1 MIGGRFGW
9 GKNKMEKE
17 VCAFIERHHL
27 IQKHAKV
34 LIGVSGGP
42 DSIALL
48 HFLHKLPPKWKL
60 NLVVVTVDH
69 QLRYEDS
76 AEDCQFVKEIC
87 QEWGIPCVAKAVDVR
102 QYQKAKGTSE
112 EVAARELR
120 YSVYQELMYEK
131 NADILALGHHADD
144 QIETMVMRMVRIAT
158 SNALKGIPVRRDF
171 AGGEIIRPLLA
182 VTKNNILAYLEKYQL
197 SYRVDKTNADDTYTR
212 NYYRKNIVP
221 LLKEKNP
228 NISETI
234 QTLSETL
241 SQDEN
246 YLQEQAKEMVEKV
259 VEFGKGKR
267 EICFAA
273 EAFLEFSQALQ
284 RRAFHLIL
292 NYLYGTLPKDLSY
305 THEVNF
311 FDLIRRRNGSSS
323 IDFPLRLRM
332 TNIYGQIYLQ
342 FGHQPSTKLAH
353 SSLLNVPGEVQW
365 FDGTRVEAT
374 MIREA
379 SAEDKATFVFPLD
392 SISLP
397 LHIRVRKAGDRMSVR
412 GLNGSKKLKDIFID
426 AKIPKNLRDNWP
438 IIVDDK
444 GDILWVV
451 GLKKAETAQHGKGMN
466 IKLTFSSRR

>member
-1 MIGGRFGW
+1 
-9 GKNKMEKE
+9 MEQE
-17 VCAFIERHHL
+17 VDAFIKRHHL
-27 IQKHAKV
+27 IQKHTTILV
-34 LIGVSGGP
+34 GVSGGP

-48 HFLHKLPPKWKL
+48 HFLKKCSSKWEL
-60 NLVVVTVDH
+60 TLIAVTVDH
-69 QLRYEDS
+69 QLRNGDS
-76 AEDCQFVKEIC
+76 ADDCQFVKETC
-87 QEWGIPCVAKAVDVR
+87 QEWGIPCVERMVDVR
-102 QYQKAKGTSE
+102 QYQKEKGVSE

-120 YSVYQELMYEK
+120 YGVYLDLMHEK
-131 NADILALGHHADD
+131 NADVLALGHHADD
-144 QIETMVMRMVRIAT
+144 QIETLVMRMVRMAT

-197 SYRVDKTNADDTYTR
+197 SYQVDETNADDTYTR
-212 NYYRKNIVP
+212 NYYRKNVVP

-228 NISETI
+228 RISETV

-241 SQDEN
+241 AQDEQ
-246 YLQEQAKEMVEKV
+246 YLQEHAKEMVEKLA
-259 VEFGKGKR
+259 EFRGNTR

-273 EAFLEFSQALQ
+273 EAFSEFPQALQ

-305 THEVNF
+305 IHEVNF
-311 FDLIRRRNGSSS
+311 FDLLRRRNGSAS
-323 IDFPLRLRM
+323 IDFPLRLRV

-342 FGHQPSTKLAH
+342 FGQQPSVKPAH
-353 SSLLNVPGEVQW
+353 SSLLPVPGEALLP
-365 FDGTRVEAT
+365 DGTKVEAA
-374 MIREA
+374 IINEA
-379 SAEDKATFVFPLD
+379 PAENEATFVFPLD

-438 IIVDDK
+438 IIADDK
-444 GDILWVV
+444 GEILWVV
-451 GLKKAETAQHGKGMN
+451 GLKKAETAQNGQGMN
-466 IKLTFSSRR
+466 IKLKISS